1 MSLKEAAVSEKAS
14 KPVLRIAPNSPV
26 FDLPIHVALEHGLF
40 EKEGLDVAF
49 ADAYDANVSSA
60 DAFVRQKESL
70 YESGSASA
78 YNLCEWAGFD
88 RSERGQRR
96 SVVASLRPAVAA
108 QALITFDGALRE
120 PHDLAGVPVAINDRT
135 GSHYTALQFL
145 EGALP
150 REEIVLTH
158 LGSPLAR
165 YEALKSGKVRVAM
178 LMEPY
183 ISLLLKEGAHLVGTI
198 FYRGSQVIS
207 PDLPPEAVAAYT
219 RAVDAAAALITQDF
233 GRYKHYIVQPVRDRL
248 RPEELADHFV
258 HYAPSRPVDER
269 RFAQTYAWM
278 KSWGLTEGQNDYATL
293 VA

>member
-1 MSLKEAAVSEKAS
+1 MSETAS
-14 KPVLRIAPNSPV
+14 RPVLRIAPNSPV

-49 ADAYDANVSSA
+49 AGAYDANISSD
-60 DAFVRQKESL
+60 DAFVRQKEAL
-70 YESGSASA
+70 FESGGASA

-88 RSERGQRR
+88 RSERGRRR

-108 QALITFDGALRE
+108 QALVTFDSALRE
-120 PHDLAGVPVAINDRT
+120 PRDLVKVPVAINDRT

-145 EGALP
+145 EGALE
-150 REEIVLTH
+150 RDEIVLTH
-158 LGSPLAR
+158 EGSPLAR

-178 LMEPY
+178 VMEPY
-183 ISLLLKEGAHLVGTI
+183 ISLLLKEGAHLIGTI

-219 RAVDAAAALITQDF
+219 RAVDEAAALITADF
-233 GRYKHYIVQPVRDRL
+233 ARYKHYIVQPVKDRL
-248 RPEELADHFV
+248 KPEELADHFV
-258 HYAPSRPVDER
+258 HYAPSRPVDAER
-269 RFAQTYAWM
+269 FNHTYAWM
-278 KSWGLTEGQNDYATL
+278 KSWGLTEGRNDYATL

>member
-1 MSLKEAAVSEKAS
+1 MSETITR
-14 KPVLRIAPNSPV
+14 PTLRIAPNSPV

-40 EKEGLDVAF
+40 AKEGLDVAF
-49 ADAYDANVSSA
+49 ADTYDANISSA
-60 DAFVRQKESL
+60 DAFVRQKEAL

-108 QALITFDGALRE
+108 QALVTFDSALRE
-120 PHDLAGVPVAINDRT
+120 PHDLAKVPVAINDRT
-135 GSHYTALQFL
+135 GSHYTALQLL
-145 EGALP
+145 EGTLE
-150 REEIVLTH
+150 RSEIVVEH

-178 LMEPY
+178 VMEPY
-183 ISLLLKEGAHLVGTI
+183 ISLLLKEGAHLIGVI

-207 PDLPPEAVAAYT
+207 PELPPEAVTAYT

-233 GRYKHYIVQPVRDRL
+233 ARYKHYIVQPVRDRL
-248 RPEELADHFV
+248 KPEELANHFV
-258 HYAPSRPVDER
+258 HYAPSRPVDPA
-269 RFAQTYAWM
+269 RFSQTYSWM
-278 KSWGLTEGQNDYATL
+278 KSWGLTDGQNDFGTL
-293 VA
+293 VV